1 MIATLPLESS
11 SLDPTLRRTLS
22 NLSLGVAKSKKIV
35 VVTGAGIS
43 CSCGIPDFRSSDGLY
58 NLVKQQYPD
67 VVLKGR
73 DLFDASLFR
82 DPTTTSVFY
91 TFISKLKQS
100 TDIVSPSPTHH
111 FIKTLDTKGKLLRS
125 YTQNIDGLEERAGLV
140 GSSSDEARSNAK
152 GKARLNLKDV
162 KNVQLHGDIR
172 RVRCTLCSTELIF
185 TEEHMHA
192 FLEGTAPDCPDC
204 VSRSEARVARSARAL
219 KIGKLRPGIVL
230 YDEPHP
236 LGDDIGCI
244 QSGDLSRKPD
254 LLIIMGTSL
263 KVHGLKKL
271 VKEFAKVVHAAA
283 PSNPPCVAVSPKPT
297 ATKNAWKGKVIFVNK
312 TAPASEWDGIIDYHV
327 EGETDNWVER
337 VLEDWKRMRPTDWE
351 VQTTLDNGPGKELFK
366 ASKENAHT
374 KTSKASKGSDLSHT
388 PQYNQADDR
397 FLQGARLE
405 GRIYRLSHLLH
416 FRNWTSRLLSCRRA
430 IRHRHL
436 LSGLVEHR
444 ITRNKSA
451 VHQRKRIATLRVKGI
466 QSRLTKGAYSSKAD
480 VRIKTSVY
488 QLSRFLHKRS
498 GNLGANIENPSLTLS
513 SRDVSSLFGLLRL

>member
-1 MIATLPLESS
+1 MVQSLALSS
-11 SLDPTLRRTLS
+11 SSTDPTVRRSLS

-58 NLVKQQYPD
+58 KLVKQQYPD
-67 VVLKGR
+67 VVLRGR
-73 DLFDASLFR
+73 DLFDVSLFR

-140 GSSSDEARSNAK
+140 GSGSEKAKINDSK
-152 GKARLNLKDV
+152 GKAKLNLKDV

-172 RVRCTLCSTELIF
+172 RVRCTLCSAEYLF
-185 TEEHMHA
+185 TDEHMHA

-204 VSRSEARVARSARAL
+204 ASRSEARVARSARAL

-236 LGDDIGCI
+236 LGDDIGSI

-271 VKEFAKVVHAAA
+271 VKEFAKVVHTTA
-283 PSNPPCVAVSPKPT
+283 PSNPPPVANSPKPT
-297 ATKNAWKGKVIFVNK
+297 ATKNAMKGKVIFVNK
-312 TAPASEWDGIIDYHV
+312 TAPSSEWDGIIDYHV
-327 EGETDNWVER
+327 QGETDAWVER
-337 VLEDWKRMRPTDWE
+337 VLEDWKRMRPADWE
-351 VQTTLDNGPGKELFK
+351 VQTTLDGPGKDLFK
-366 ASKENAHT
+366 VSKENAHAKT
-374 KTSKASKGSDLSHT
+374 AKTSKGGKSGRENIPPIPRPVTSKLDKPSPTTTTTMVPLAQQAPSSPSKRSRTTSHYSKHECSPSKKKT
-388 PQYNQADDR
+388 H
-397 FLQGARLE
+397 
-405 GRIYRLSHLLH
+405 S
-416 FRNWTSRLLSCRRA
+416 
-430 IRHRHL
+430 
-436 LSGLVEHR
+436 
-444 ITRNKSA
+444 
-451 VHQRKRIATLRVKGI
+451 IATAAERTTNVNALPAEERGLLFE
-466 QSRLTKGAYSSKAD
+466 SRSVNHVPVVEIVARTK
-480 VRIKTSVY
+480 R
-488 QLSRFLHKRS
+488 
-498 GNLGANIENPSLTLS
+498 NLGPGKSQPTLVDTVFS
-513 SRDVSSLFGLLRL
+513 